1 MDLILWR
8 HADAHPGEADMTR
21 PLTGK
26 GKRQAALMAKWLD
39 KHLPDSTRVLVSPAV
54 RTVETA
60 EALDRKYKIVDQ
72 LAPGAQV
79 ASVLAVADWPS
90 AKHPV
95 LIVGHQP
102 TLGLVASLLLFGA
115 EQEVSIRKGAVWWLT
130 NRAREEDQQTMLRA
144 AMCAEYL

>member
-8 HADAHPGEADMTR
+8 HADAHPGESDMSR

-26 GKRQAALMAKWLD
+26 GKRQALLMAKWLE
-39 KHLPDSTRVLVSPAV
+39 KHLPDSTRILVSPAV

-60 EALDRKYKIVDQ
+60 EALDRKYKIIDQ

-79 ASVLAVADWPS
+79 ASVLAAADWPT
-90 AKHPV
+90 ARHPV

-102 TLGLVASLLLFGA
+102 TLGLIASFLLFGV

-144 AMCAEYL
+144 AMCTEYL